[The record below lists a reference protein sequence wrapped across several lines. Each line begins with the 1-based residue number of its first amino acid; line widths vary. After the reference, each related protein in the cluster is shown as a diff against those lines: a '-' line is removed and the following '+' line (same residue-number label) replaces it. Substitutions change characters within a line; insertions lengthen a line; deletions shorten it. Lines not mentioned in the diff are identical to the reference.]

1 MVIFGVGAIFLWLEV
16 RVGVGVGVEVEL
28 ETLESSIKVG
38 GVGLARFLSI
48 Y

>member
-16 RVGVGVGVEVEL
+16 RVGVGVEVEL